1 MRIEG
6 LYLHAYG
13 HFSEHHFDFGHTP
26 GFHLIYGDNEA
37 GKSTTLRALSSVL
50 FGYPHEVVDG
60 FRHDAKDISIGIDLV
75 AADGRR
81 LSFTRK
87 RRGKNPLFC
96 PDGTPM
102 DENAVNRFLGGI
114 SQETFERV
122 FALNHLRL
130 HLHAK
135 ALLTEGGSLGF
146 SLVEAGSGIVGL
158 KSILEGLK
166 KERSDLFLPG
176 GSKPKLNLLIG
187 KLGNLRR
194 ESRRSMVSPAE
205 YRKCQK
211 QIEEIEESLRRSR
224 EEKKSS
230 EARLRQME
238 RISKNLPLKAEYEA
252 LSIRIQDL
260 NDVPILPPE
269 VTQQRILAQLDLR
282 MAEADR
288 ITLRS
293 KIQELESSIRGIKI
307 DDRLLEYRTEIES
320 LSEQRAV
327 IEKTR
332 NDLPKRG
339 VQREELYR
347 NARILLKEADL
358 EGNPENLSGFLPSAL
373 KRKEVSVL
381 ADVGRKLMVQR
392 DTVLENLS
400 RAIRDLEES
409 ELQLSATPIPPDTG
423 ELSRAIGAWDRLG
436 EISTEI
442 SRRTRSL
449 AHRDNVLSETIKGLG
464 IPGGS
469 PSVLREMVIPSV
481 ETVGRFRDLL
491 QDLDSKSAEL
501 SARLGRLS
509 DEIADCEQKIA
520 ALKLTASFPTEA
532 DLHLVRQ
539 ERAEGWSVIRGIFID
554 RQSGLDERAKSF
566 APDGQIASVYE
577 KKIIQA
583 DQVADLLRDH
593 AKESTELSL
602 LDHRRKDLHQK
613 KSAISDDLEKLKVRR
628 AGILFEWEGLWPAN
642 FSLKALPNEMLG
654 WLKRR
659 EDALAEDMKVA
670 EERQELLLLKEK
682 ERSTGAMLADALKGF
697 LKEPA
702 EGDADRL
709 RDKAGAVLLESAQEK
724 ARYERLDGMI
734 RSLRKNKDQ
743 AEQAMSAL
751 ESRLDSWRSN
761 WGASLKEI
769 GLTPERSIESV
780 SVILETMNNLNALKS
795 QIEDLTH
802 RIDTMQDDLA
812 RFEQSIRSLDFLV
825 PDSCDSDLIELL
837 GRLRMNLE
845 ASLSGRTLLDELQE
859 QIKVL
864 CRKEEDASEK
874 ILRSQST
881 LSRLAEQA
889 RCPDPS
895 KLEEIEQRSIAKAQA
910 LRDRQMLELHILR
923 DGSGL
928 DLETLFRECNGM
940 EGDHL
945 QGDISLLKDSLGTID
960 TQIEQIVSKWTSLS
974 IEFERLLSQDQAADY
989 LQDSAIVE
997 AEIGNLVHEYS
1008 DLAIQEILL
1017 RRAVEVY
1024 RERNQGPVLFR
1035 AKSLFA
1041 ELTDGAYSGLRADV
1055 GEKDEPVLIAEHPT
1069 RGSLDV
1075 TALSDGT
1082 VDPLYLSLRLAVV
1095 QEYNATHEPIPFIAD
1110 DLLLNMDN
1118 RRAQSAFKTLSL
1130 IAQENQVLFF
1140 THNAHMLELARTSM
1154 GESVLK
1160 EYHL

>member
-6 LYLHAYG
+6 LHLHAYG
-13 HFSEHHFDFGHTP
+13 HFSEHHFNFGHTS

-75 AADGRR
+75 AGDGRR

-87 RRGKNPLFC
+87 RRGKNPLFI

-158 KSILEGLK
+158 KSILDGFK

-176 GSKPKLNLLIG
+176 GSKPKLNQLIG

-194 ESRRSMVSPAE
+194 ESRRCMVSPAE

-224 EEKKSS
+224 EDKKSS

-238 RISKNLPLKAEYEA
+238 RISKNLPLKAEYQA

-269 VTQQRILAQLDLR
+269 VTQQRILAQLDLSI
-282 MAEADR
+282 AEADR
-288 ITLRS
+288 IAIRS
-293 KIQELESSIRGIKI
+293 KILELESAVGGIKI
-307 DDRLLEYRTEIES
+307 DDRFLEYRTEIES
-320 LSEQRAV
+320 LSEERAV

-332 NDLPKRG
+332 NDLPKRR
-339 VQREELYR
+339 VQREEHYR
-347 NARILLKEADL
+347 NVRSLLEEADL

-373 KRKEVSVL
+373 KRKEVLVL
-381 ADVGRKLMVQR
+381 ADVGRKLLVQR
-392 DTVLENLS
+392 DTILENLT
-400 RAIRDLEES
+400 RATRELEES
-409 ELQLSATPIPPDTG
+409 ELQLADTPIPQDTG
-423 ELSRAIGAWDRLG
+423 ELSRAIEARDRLG
-436 EISTEI
+436 EISSEI

-449 AHRDNVLSETIKGLG
+449 AQRDNVLSGTIKGLG
-464 IPGGS
+464 VSSGS
-469 PSVLREMVIPSV
+469 PSILREMVLPSA

-491 QDLDSKSAEL
+491 QGLESENAEH
-501 SARLGRLS
+501 SSRLGRLS

-554 RQSGLDERAKSF
+554 RQSGLDERAQSF
-566 APDGQIASVYE
+566 APDGQIASIYE

-583 DQVADLLRDH
+583 DHVADLLRDH

-602 LDHRRKDLHQK
+602 LEHRRKDLDQK
-613 KSAISDDLEKLKVRR
+613 KNAISDVLEKLKVRR
-628 AGILFEWEGLWPAN
+628 AGILFEWEGLWPTS
-642 FSLKALPNEMLG
+642 FSLKELPNEMLG

-659 EDALAEDMKVA
+659 EGALAEDMKVA
-670 EERQELLLLKEK
+670 EERQELLLLEEK
-682 ERSTGAMLADALKGF
+682 ERSAGVMLAGALKGF
-697 LKEPA
+697 LKDPA
-702 EGDADRL
+702 EGNVDRL
-709 RDKAGAVLLESAQEK
+709 REKAGAILLESVQER
-724 ARYERLDGMI
+724 ARYERLDGVI

-743 AEQAMSAL
+743 AEQTVSAL
-751 ESRLDSWRSN
+751 EIRLGAWRSE
-761 WGASLKEI
+761 WGVALKEI
-769 GLTPERSIESV
+769 GLAPERSIESV
-780 SVILETMNNLNALKS
+780 SVILETMNNLNALKN

-802 RIDTMQDDLA
+802 RIDTMQDDLS
-812 RFEQSIRSLDFLV
+812 RFEQGISSLDFLV
-825 PDSCDSDLIELL
+825 PDFCDSDPIELL
-837 GRLRMNLE
+837 GQLRMNLE
-845 ASLSGRTLLDELQE
+845 ASLTGRTLLNELQE

-864 CRKEEDASEK
+864 SRKEEDALEK
-874 ILRSQST
+874 ILRSQGT

-895 KLEEIEQRSIAKAQA
+895 KLEEIEQMSIEKAQA

-923 DGSGL
+923 D
-928 DLETLFRECNGM
+928 CKN
-940 EGDHL
+940 
-945 QGDISLLKDSLGTID
+945 I
-960 TQIEQIVSKWTSLS
+960 IVTVY
-974 IEFERLLSQDQAADY
+974 EFCYAFCHGERS
-989 LQDSAIVE
+989 
-997 AEIGNLVHEYS
+997 HC
-1008 DLAIQEILL
+1008 
-1017 RRAVEVY
+1017 R
-1024 RERNQGPVLFR
+1024 
-1035 AKSLFA
+1035 
-1041 ELTDGAYSGLRADV
+1041 
-1055 GEKDEPVLIAEHPT
+1055 
-1069 RGSLDV
+1069 
-1075 TALSDGT
+1075 T
-1082 VDPLYLSLRLAVV
+1082 V
-1095 QEYNATHEPIPFIAD
+1095 
-1110 DLLLNMDN
+1110 
-1118 RRAQSAFKTLSL
+1118 
-1130 IAQENQVLFF
+1130 
-1140 THNAHMLELARTSM
+1140 
-1154 GESVLK
+1154 
-1160 EYHL
+1160 